1 MSVDAGVFG
10 GVAVA
15 FSSYCCVY
23 NSLYGLYMN
32 QRKASI
38 QSGLEKESEELG
50 LRIQKAAAKIQAKQ
64 EKQQRLERNRKLPVV
79 VTCGG
84 ESERA
89 VMLAARCLGLR
100 HVQLGAAH
108 RVSAEVRA
116 IERRRRRKTLDIL
129 GHVSLPAPETAN
141 EKSRRVRAG
150 KSKRQL
156 SGLLVWQ
163 TASGAGP
170 SAKPRSVQT
179 ADSYSPAV
187 TAPVEAALIPA
198 SKTPSAP
205 PGADA
210 AQPTRA
216 RNVSFSRPPY
226 ASSDGLILQTV
237 LYNLLENFTDLS
249 AEPGVA
255 PPALLQTYAQEVLS
269 LEQLRAAE
277 ANARARDPVQ
287 LAVSAAAPAVSR
299 DGPALQRW
307 EHGSSGRGA
316 QYVGRMGAVSSRQLA
331 SYHVDL
337 EEVDDQDKLFYM
349 HLVKSLNVHP
359 LAILNGGLSA
369 YGRR

>member
-1 MSVDAGVFG
+1 
-10 GVAVA
+10 
-15 FSSYCCVY
+15 
-23 NSLYGLYMN
+23 
-32 QRKASI
+32 
-38 QSGLEKESEELG
+38 
-50 LRIQKAAAKIQAKQ
+50 
-64 EKQQRLERNRKLPVV
+64 
-79 VTCGG
+79 
-84 ESERA
+84 
-89 VMLAARCLGLR
+89 
-100 HVQLGAAH
+100 
-108 RVSAEVRA
+108 
-116 IERRRRRKTLDIL
+116 
-129 GHVSLPAPETAN
+129 
-141 EKSRRVRAG
+141 
-150 KSKRQL
+150 
-156 SGLLVWQ
+156 
-163 TASGAGP
+163 
-170 SAKPRSVQT
+170 
-179 ADSYSPAV
+179 
-187 TAPVEAALIPA
+187 VEAALIPA

-287 LAVSAAAPAVSR
+287 LAVSAAAPAVLSR

-369 YGRR
+369 YGRRWLPVVGLKYLITVYMCEFLLRRVQTKQMDIYFDIHILELFIILHDYYYTVLSLNSVQWDENVSQQQSLQAHTLDSSDNFCYDSSEQ